1 MTPTEGHPVLGTGPL
16 QDPHHQDHRPLVA
29 FDFDGTLTKRD
40 TMRHFLL
47 TVRDHRTVAA
57 AFLSHLPSIALA
69 VRGGQA
75 RDRAKA
81 LVYQEI
87 LGGMTR
93 QEADAACERTALVIE
108 KSLIRDD
115 AVARLRWHQN
125 QQHRVIV
132 VSASFEGYVRPV
144 AASLGVEEVIATKWE
159 IDPTDGTL
167 TGRFDGPNVR
177 GGAKVERIAEHI
189 GRPCD
194 LHYAYG
200 NTGGDA
206 AMLARARN
214 PVWVRRRPMPE
225 LRIAP
230 QPDSA

>member
-1 MTPTEGHPVLGTGPL
+1 MTPTERQPVLGTTP
-16 QDPHHQDHRPLVA
+16 QESHHQDHRPLVA
-29 FDFDGTLTKRD
+29 FDFDGTLTRRD

-47 TVRDHRTVAA
+47 TVRDHRTVAT
-57 AFLSHLPSIALA
+57 AFLRHLPSVALA

-75 RDRAKA
+75 RDLAKG
-81 LVYQEI
+81 LVYEDI

-93 QEADAACERTALVIE
+93 QEADTACQRTALVIE

-115 AVARLRWHQN
+115 TVARLRWHQSER
-125 QQHRVIV
+125 HRVIV

-144 AASLGVEEVIATKWE
+144 AASLGIDEVIATKWE
-159 IDPTDGTL
+159 INPADDTL

-177 GGAKVERIAEHI
+177 GNAKVERIAEHI

-200 NTGGDA
+200 NTDGDA

-214 PVWVRRRPMPE
+214 PVWIRRRPMPE
-225 LRIAP
+225 LRVAP
-230 QPDSA
+230 ESA